1 MVSTRAMIAKK
12 STKSASWP
20 EPSAEEYSHNNKAL
34 AKDVVVFSTMIYILF
49 YLSSTINEVT
59 YDFPMSQ
66 LIGSLITSSVMILVM
81 FLCRFKIRFLVLL
94 ATTVDVTYH
103 FFEFFFIFFTHSIHF
118 HSLVFLLRDI
128 LESTSNQKRFEQ
140 MDLDEY
146 YRTFRIFY
154 FAIIVFTNGVHN
166 V

>member
-1 MVSTRAMIAKK
+1 MVSTRAMK
-12 STKSASWP
+12 SRSIEESVNSKSASWP

-103 FFEFFFIFFTHSIHF
+103 FFLNFFLSFSHTPFISIHLF
-118 HSLVFLLRDI
+118 SC
-128 LESTSNQKRFEQ
+128 
-140 MDLDEY
+140 
-146 YRTFRIFY
+146 
-154 FAIIVFTNGVHN
+154 
-166 V
+166 